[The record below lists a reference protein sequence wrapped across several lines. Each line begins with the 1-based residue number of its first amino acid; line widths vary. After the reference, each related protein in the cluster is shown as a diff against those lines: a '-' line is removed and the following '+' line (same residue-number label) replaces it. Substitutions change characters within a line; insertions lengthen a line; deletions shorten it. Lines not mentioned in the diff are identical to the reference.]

1 MGDKEMTETDENF
14 KKYIN
19 DDSCDNNVS
28 ASAGINKKGLSK
40 SQLRKLKK
48 QERWQAIK
56 ADKRKAEK
64 KRKQEKRKNCTEQG
78 IYLGPSRK
86 QLKFNTMEK
95 SDCKQRVVIDCS
107 FDEYMNDKDIRMLV
121 QQIQH
126 SYSANRRATSPL
138 QLYVCGVNGK
148 TKKRLEEIGDFK
160 NWDVHFREE
169 NYECVFCKE
178 SIVYLSSE
186 SANVLDQLDEKKCYV
201 IGGLVDHNHHKGL
214 CHRLAEEKHIAHAQ
228 LPISQFMDLKTR
240 KVLTVNHGKFTLLF
254 EILLRF
260 TETKD
265 WGKAFMSV
273 IPLRKGGII
282 KDTTPTDQTTSTATK
297 SYVDKVCEDSQGIAK
312 QEKEGGFRQEKNI
325 CLKQEKKDLQ
335 CDENI
340 SGQRKDSVE
349 QTVNDSVENRIS
361 SVVTEIIYDKNS
373 SDNRTEHK

>member
-1 MGDKEMTETDENF
+1 MGDKEMTEINENLE
-14 KKYIN
+14 KKIN
-19 DDSCDNNVS
+19 NDSCDSNVS
-28 ASAGINKKGLSK
+28 TSALEEMSAGNNEKRLSK
-40 SQLRKLKK
+40 GQLRKLRK

-64 KRKQEKRKNCTEQG
+64 KRKQEKRQNCIEQG
-78 IYLGPSRK
+78 IDLGPSRK

-107 FDEYMNDKDIRMLV
+107 FDEYMNEKDVRMLV

-126 SYSANRRATSPL
+126 SYSANRRAASPL
-138 QLYVCGVNGK
+138 QLYVCGVQGK
-148 TKKRLEEIGDFK
+148 TKNRLDEIGDFK

-186 SANVLDQLDEKKCYV
+186 SENVLDHLDETKCYV

-214 CHRLAEEKHIAHAQ
+214 CHRLAEEKNIAHAQ

-240 KVLTVNHGKFTLLF
+240 KVLTVNHVF

-273 IPLRKGGII
+273 IPPRKGGVI
-282 KDTTPTDQTTSTATK
+282 KDTTPQDRIMNTK
-297 SYVDKVCEDSQGIAK
+297 DYVDKVSEDSQDLGVPTNITEEEGDGSRP
-312 QEKEGGFRQEKNI
+312 EKTV
-325 CLKQEKKDLQ
+325 CLKQVKNDLQ
-335 CDENI
+335 CD
-340 SGQRKDSVE
+340 GKDNVE
-349 QTVNDSVENRIS
+349 QTVMDSVENSIS
-361 SVVTEIIYDKNS
+361 SEETESIYDKS
-373 SDNRTEHK
+373 SLENGTENK